1 MKLGA
6 RRARINALL
15 FPFCPQIMTIITL
28 SDALI
33 QRLTASDRRIL
44 RDKVLSGFCLRL
56 NKRTRTFLIATSSGG
71 RQVRIV
77 IGRWPLISTE
87 DARSQATKLLLDCR
101 MGYMAVKPQM
111 ERLPTL
117 RLALAK
123 YAEAK
128 DIKAS
133 SVRRYESI
141 LKTHFNE
148 WQDCELDQLASPAFA
163 MHCHNFAQSR
173 GAAVVEVG
181 RGLIGAMFRY
191 LNAVHGLE
199 LESPFARLAA
209 AGLMPDRAEPRER
222 KLKISELPTW
232 FAATSKLQEK
242 QRDLLM
248 LLAITGLR
256 RNEAGLITKKQ
267 IDLSVAVLHIPDT
280 KTSHPHSLPI
290 TPMMRDILDRHTNGI
305 GPDDLLFEGVSLEH
319 LAQMAMRAGAPEF
332 MLHDLRKILATVGEQ
347 LGHSNAVMR
356 RILNH
361 KAKRADTLH
370 RHYISL
376 SASDISIALKSIQE
390 ALIEMME
397 MSSS

>member
-1 MKLGA
+1 
-6 RRARINALL
+6 
-15 FPFCPQIMTIITL
+15 MTIITL

-101 MGYMAVKPQM
+101 MGYMAVKPQV
-111 ERLPTL
+111 EKLPTL
-117 RLALAK
+117 RLALTK

-128 DIKAS
+128 EIKAS

-163 MHCHNFAQSR
+163 KHCHNFAQSR

-181 RGLIGAMFRY
+181 RGLIGAMLRY
-191 LNAVHGLE
+191 LNAVHGLH
-199 LESPFARLAA
+199 LESPFTRLAA

-222 KLKISELPTW
+222 RLQMSELPSW
-232 FAATSKLQEK
+232 RVAVMSLQER

-248 LLAITGLR
+248 LLAMTGLR
-256 RNEAGLITKKQ
+256 RNEAGLLTAKQ
-267 IDLSVAVLHIPDT
+267 VDLAGGIISIPDT
-280 KTSHPHSLPI
+280 KTSLPHSLPI
-290 TPMMRDILDRHTNGI
+290 TAMMREILERRIVGLA
-305 GPDDLLFEGVSLEH
+305 PDAPLFDGVSLEH
-319 LAQMAMRAGAPEF
+319 LAQMAIRAGAPKF
-332 MLHDLRKILATVGEQ
+332 MLHDLRKLLATVGEQ
-347 LGHSNAVMR
+347 LGYSDAVMR
-356 RILNH
+356 RVLNH

-370 RHYISL
+370 RHYVRL
-376 SASDISIALKSIQE
+376 SVSDIYEPLLSIQLALFAKMQS
-390 ALIEMME
+390 ALI
-397 MSSS
+397 